1 MIELQSRHRKDDD
14 DDGESGQHVDNSVS
28 HDNNYQPEEN
38 NNAGTFVGSKFDPPT
53 KKLRFYHIFLLG

>member
-14 DDGESGQHVDNSVS
+14 DDGENGECVENSVS
-28 HDNNYQPEEN
+28 HDNNPQPEEN
-38 NNAGTFVGSKFDPPT
+38 NKVGTFSESKFDPPP